1 LGALFRMKK
10 YFCVHGHFYQP
21 PRENPWLEAVELQD
35 SAHPYHDWN
44 ERITAECYAPNAHSR
59 VLDAECRIERIVN
72 NYSRIS
78 FNFGPTL
85 LSWMKEKAPDVY
97 AAIQRADKKSQG
109 RFSGH
114 GSAIAQ
120 CYNHLIMPLA
130 NARDKQTQVAWGIR
144 DFEARF
150 GRAPEGMW
158 LPECGV
164 DVASLEALAQFGIQF
179 TVLSPFQASRVR
191 PLDGG
196 EWEDVNGGRIDPSRA
211 YRVRLPSGHSI
222 AVFFYDAPVAQAV
235 AFERLLTDGGRFAD
249 RLMGA
254 CNDSRTWD
262 QLIHVATD
270 GESYG
275 HHFRYGDMA
284 LAYALKTIESN
295 SDVRLT
301 VYGEY
306 LESHP
311 PTDEVELH
319 EPSAWSCSHGVDRW
333 RRDCGCNSGG
343 HAGWNQAWR
352 EPLRNA
358 LDWLRDQLAPMYEE
372 KGKELL
378 KNPWDARDDYINVIL
393 DRSPE
398 NIKQFLS
405 RHAAHPLDDRE
416 KGIALRMLEAQRHAL
431 LMYTSCGWFFDE
443 LSGLETVQVIQYAAR
458 AVQLA
463 RDLWDKDL
471 EPGFVERLAEAKSNI
486 PENSDGRVIYEKFVK
501 PAIVTRETVGA
512 HYAVSSIFES
522 YPVDARLYA
531 FSFHQDDRQMFTA
544 GAARLAV
551 GRARVTFEITG
562 DSDDLSYGV
571 LYLGSHNLNCWVHL
585 NGHVQEYDQL
595 VKSAREA
602 FDHGDFAQIIR
613 LMDSHFGQTQYSLK
627 NLFRDEQ
634 RKLLNQILTA
644 TREEIDTTYKLI
656 ADRHSSLLRFLA
668 DLRVPPPTGLSM
680 AVEEVLNRE
689 IRNQFDGDH
698 LDTERVRSLL
708 AECQAMKVPLEQ
720 EILNYACK
728 GYFDRLSDQLLKK
741 PDEIEILQRLID
753 AAKLARDF
761 TFETNLWKA
770 QNVYFEISR
779 TIRPEWSE
787 RAEQGDEAAKKWESL
802 FDELGKALGFS
813 VTIKPDEPN
822 DTAAN
827 SPDSA
832 EPAMAH
838 AG

>member
-1 LGALFRMKK
+1 MKK
-10 YFCVHGHFYQP
+10 HLCVHGHFYQP

-59 VLDAECRIERIVN
+59 VLDAENRIERIVN

-97 AAIQRADKKSQG
+97 AAILRADRKSQG

-114 GSAIAQ
+114 GSAMAQ

-130 NARDKQTQVAWGIR
+130 NTRDKQTQVAWGIR

-164 DVASLEALAQFGIQF
+164 DVDSLEALAQYGIQF

-196 EWEDVNGGRIDPSRA
+196 EWEEVNGGTIDPSRA

-235 AFERLLTDGGRFAD
+235 AFERLLTDGGRLAD
-249 RLMGA
+249 RLMRA

-295 SDVRLT
+295 PDVRLT

-311 PTDEVELH
+311 PTHEVELH
-319 EPSAWSCSHGVDRW
+319 QPSAWSCQHGVDRW
-333 RRDCGCNSGG
+333 RRNCGCNSGG
-343 HAGWNQAWR
+343 HDGWNQAWR

-358 LDWLRDQLAPMYEE
+358 LDWLRDQLAPLYEE

-398 NIKQFLS
+398 SIRRFFS
-405 RHAAHPLDDRE
+405 RHATDPLDERE
-416 KGIALRMLEAQRHAL
+416 KGRVLRMLEAQRHAL

-463 RDLWDKDL
+463 RGLWDKDL
-471 EPGFVERLAEAKSNI
+471 EPEFVERLAQAKSNMAEH
-486 PENSDGRVIYEKFVK
+486 PDGRVIYEKFVK

-512 HYAVSSIFES
+512 HYAISSIFES
-522 YPVDARLYA
+522 YPVDAQLYA
-531 FSFHQDDRQMFTA
+531 FSFHQEDRQLFTA
-544 GAARLAV
+544 GAARLAL

-562 DSDDLSYGV
+562 DSDSLSYGV

-585 NGHVQEYDQL
+585 NGHIKEHDQL
-595 VKSAREA
+595 VKSVREA
-602 FDHGDFAQIIR
+602 FDHADFAQIIR

-668 DLRVPPPTGLSM
+668 DLHVPPPTGLSM

-698 LDTERVRSLL
+698 LDPERVRSLL
-708 AECQAMKVPLEQ
+708 AECQAMKVPLE
-720 EILNYACK
+720 EEVLNYACK
-728 GYFDRLSDQLLKK
+728 GYFDRLSDQLLKG
-741 PDEIEILQRLID
+741 PDDIEILQRLID
-753 AAKLARDF
+753 AAKLARSF
-761 TFETNLWKA
+761 TFETNLWKP

-779 TIRPEWSE
+779 TIRPQWSE
-787 RAEQGDEAAKKWESL
+787 RAQQGDEAAKKWESL
-802 FDELGKALGFS
+802 FDELGQALGFS
-813 VTIKPDEPN
+813 VMIKPDEPH
-822 DTAAN
+822 DTAMN
-827 SPDSA
+827 SPKSA
-832 EPAMAH
+832 EPALAH